1 MRGCAKINAYL
12 YREVINMK
20 KKLLF
25 MFASSAMLLGLFSV
39 HTFNNIDFIGKD
51 NAIYGEDPLVVDY
64 DRPSIVVAK
73 AADAT
78 SATSIS
84 IHYHNDD
91 GNNADREFWV
101 WCSGVNGSAFAP
113 TTVSSDGKD
122 MELAFAFTGEHVNFA
137 KKKGIYFIV
146 KLKTSWVGQSDNM
159 YVDYAEFVPDD
170 TGKTTVWC
178 IPGEG
183 SAIEMYQNEEQT
195 KMDRF
200 QVATFK
206 DWKTISVTMTAV
218 PTSWKLY
225 ALTGSYMSMGK
236 AEQTAKLKNYL
247 IAEGENPTCKDV
259 EYNSVNCKQFDIK
272 LNYTAKVNV
281 QYYLEGVFPAW
292 ASFTKTKYVSFH
304 ELYGTSRFEQ
314 YYTYSGNDLGVTYS
328 SSGTTFKVWAPT
340 AARVRVLVYDSGTNE
355 ELAEELGIEGSDLGR
370 GYNMSFQPGGVW
382 QVTINGDLNGKYYKY
397 YVVNSLGTS
406 ETCDPYA
413 KACGVNGDRAM
424 ICDFSKT
431 NPEGWDNL
439 PLKWDGVDGL
449 DINTPNELS
458 VYETHIRDL
467 TMDKS
472 WNGLKVPGTFSAF
485 VEKGTK
491 VTVGSETATTG
502 FDHLEEMGFNAIQL
516 IPVFDNDNLEQ
527 LNNRTY
533 NWGYNPLNYNCI
545 DGSYATDPY
554 NGDARIKEFKDLVLA
569 FANNQNKARIIMDVV
584 YNHVSSAPA
593 SCFNKLMPRYYFRM
607 EETTGNYFDGSGCG
621 NEVRSEA
628 TMMRK
633 YIVDSLCWWA
643 SEYKIKGFRF
653 DLMGLIDVGTI
664 DLARRELYK
673 IDPDI
678 VIYGEGWTGDGSGY
692 DYGKERIYQ
701 VHGNEDLY
709 DGDDK
714 TLNPEQVKKLG
725 CVTKAIYKHLNPVAN
740 TCFVGAFNDAGRNAF
755 RGDNNLDN
763 GWGFIDQGSGDVGEK
778 SKAVADM
785 MIGYHTGMG
794 GNPNQC
800 VNYASCHDNYS
811 LFDQVMNAIP
821 GSNEN
826 PNNYDNPG
834 LACAAVSAVEC
845 AIMFSNGIAFMQ
857 GGEEVFR
864 SKEVKSA
871 ADKELVKE
879 SDSHMIKGK
888 LITHNAYNLSD
899 DVNAFR
905 WERKIKIGDVSTKGY
920 VEEMAKAIK
929 LRNSLKKYDYADLQ
943 AHNPYS
949 KDSSFNVWGFGGG
962 KTSIA
967 IRNDNYF
974 CFISGCNED
983 VIPFGAYYDGTDK
996 VAFTSNKTED
1006 YNGFVPAGEGEGKGI
1021 KLGWYTTVCLYS

>member
-1 MRGCAKINAYL
+1 
-12 YREVINMK
+12 
-20 KKLLF
+20 

-39 HTFNNIDFIGKD
+39 NFFKSVEFIGKD
-51 NAIYGEDPLVVDY
+51 NAVYGENPLIVDY
-64 DRPSIVVAK
+64 DKPAVVVAK
-73 AADAT
+73 AEDV

-91 GNNADREFWV
+91 AENAKREFWV
-101 WCSGVNGSAFAP
+101 WCSGVNGSAFTP
-113 TTVSSDGKD
+113 TVTNGGKD
-122 MELAFAFTGEHVNFA
+122 MELAFSFTGEHANFA
-137 KKKGIYFIV
+137 DKKGIYFIV
-146 KLKTSWVGQSDNM
+146 KYKTSWVGQSDNM
-159 YVDYAEFVPDD
+159 FVDFSEFPPDAS
-170 TGKTTVWC
+170 GKTTVWC
-178 IPGEG
+178 VPGEG
-183 SAIEMYQNEEQT
+183 SAIEMYKSESET

-200 QVATFK
+200 QVATFT

-218 PTSWKLY
+218 PTTWKLY
-225 ALTGSYMSMGK
+225 ALTSSYMSYGK
-236 AEQTAKLKNYL
+236 AEQKAKLKNYL
-247 IAEGENPTCKDV
+247 IAEGSNPTCKTV
-259 EYNSVNCKQFDIK
+259 TYNSMSCKQFDIK

-292 ASFTKTKYVSFH
+292 AEYTKTKYVSFH
-304 ELYGTSRFEQ
+304 QLYKTQRFET
-314 YYTYSGNDLGVTYS
+314 YYTYSGNDLGATYS
-328 SSGTTFKVWAPT
+328 TSGTTFKVWAPT
-340 AARVRVLVYDSGTNE
+340 AAIVRVLLYDLGTNS
-355 ELAEELGIEGSDLGR
+355 ELAKELGIQGTDNAR
-370 GYNMSFQPGGVW
+370 GYNMSFQPGGIW

-397 YVVNSLGTS
+397 YVENSLGS
-406 ETCDPYA
+406 CETCDPYA

-431 NPEGWDNL
+431 NPEGWNNL
-439 PLKWDGVDGL
+439 PLKWDGVNGY
-449 DINTPNELS
+449 DIKTPNELS
-458 VYETHIRDL
+458 VYEVHIRDL
-467 TMDKS
+467 TMDSS
-472 WNGLKVPGTFSAF
+472 WNGKKLPGTYSAF
-485 VEKGTK
+485 VEKGTT
-491 VTVGSETATTG
+491 VTVGNETAKTG
-502 FDHLEEMGFNAIQL
+502 FDHLEEMGVNTIQL
-516 IPVFDNDNLEQ
+516 VPVFDNDNLEQ
-527 LNNRTY
+527 LGSRTY
-533 NWGYNPLNYNCI
+533 NWGYNPLNYNCV

-554 NGDARIKEFKDLVLA
+554 NGDSRIKEFKALVLA
-569 FANNQNKARIIMDVV
+569 FANNANKTRIVMDVV

-692 DYGKERIYQ
+692 DYSKGEVYQ
-701 VHGNEDLY
+701 VHGNQDLH
-709 DGDDK
+709 DGST
-714 TLNPEQVKKLG
+714 TLTEEQRKLLG
-725 CVTKAIYKHLNPVAN
+725 CVTASVYRYLNPVTN
-740 TCFVGAFNDAGRNAF
+740 TCYVGAFNDAGRNAI

-763 GWGFIDQGSGDVGEK
+763 GWGFIDQGSGDVGDK
-778 SKAVADM
+778 SRTVADM

-811 LFDQVMNAIP
+811 LFDQLMNGIA
-821 GSNEN
+821 GATWT
-826 PNNYDNPG
+826 NPG

-864 SKEVKSA
+864 SKEVTTA
-871 ADKELVKE
+871 ADRELVKE
-879 SDSHMIKGK
+879 SDSHTIKGK

-899 DVNAFR
+899 AVNAFK
-905 WERKIKIGDVSTKGY
+905 WGRKISINGVSTKGY

-929 LRNSLKKYDYADLQ
+929 LRNKLAKYDYAALQ
-943 AHNPYS
+943 AKSPYS
-949 KDSSFNVWGFGGG
+949 SESPFNVWGYGSGS
-962 KTSIA
+962 TA
-967 IRNDNYF
+967 IGIKNDHYF
-974 CFISGCNED
+974 CFISGVND
-983 VIPFGAYYDGTDK
+983 AVTPFDASLIQR
-996 VAFTSNKTED
+996 VEFTSNKTAD
-1006 YNGFVPAGEGEGKGI
+1006 YNGYEVVEGGI
-1021 KLGWYTTVCLYS
+1021 KLGWYTTVCIYS